1 MANAVTINTAMPPA
15 EAQALLN
22 ALREQYRTSLNEHWY
37 DDRFRQVAAGL
48 RHGAILADKPVMS
61 AQKRL
66 MAALASSLKTGGR
79 S

>member
-1 MANAVTINTAMPPA
+1 MANAVIINTEMPPA

-22 ALREQYRTSLNEHWY
+22 ALRDQYRCSLDEYWY
-37 DDRFRQVAAGL
+37 DDKFRLVSDGL

-66 MAALASSLKTGGR
+66 MAVLASSLKAAGQP
-79 S
+79 